1 MKNKEN
7 NMHELQKLC
16 KEILYPFVRVEIERD
31 AKNKLYYC
39 HFISTLDRTTITI
52 GFKQMKDK
60 EHLKE
65 LVEKIRETLG

>member
-1 MKNKEN
+1 
-7 NMHELQKLC
+7 MHELQKLC

-60 EHLKE
+60 EYLKE
-65 LVEKIRETLG
+65 LVEEIRETLG